1 MSRFEARFE
10 TRFTLLVLAAGLG
23 PLAAAV
29 ALLWLGEHSPTTRWS
44 GSIVLASL
52 WLGAAL
58 AVRRRLVYSLR
69 TVANLLEAL
78 RQEDF
83 SIRAKVLPR
92 SGALGDV
99 LGEINDLAEILKE
112 QRLGALEASA
122 LLRKVMREIDVAVFA
137 FDPEERLR
145 LVNRAGERL
154 LARPARQLTGR
165 PAEELGLAELL
176 EGPASE
182 TLERAFPGGM
192 GRWGVRRSRF
202 RERGR
207 LHRLLVVSDLSQAL
221 REEERKAWQRL
232 IRVIGHELN
241 NSLAPIKS
249 MAATLRSLLSRRPS
263 PADLEEDLSRG
274 LKVIEERAGSLSR
287 FLASYSRLAKLPPPR
302 RETIDLPAM
311 ARCVAVLEE
320 RIAVEVVGGPDVAVS
335 ADREQLEQL
344 LINLVKN
351 AADASLETGGG
362 VRVGWTERGS
372 WLTLWVEDDGPGPPE
387 SGNLFV
393 PFFTTKP
400 GGSGIGLALS
410 RQIAETHGGQLA
422 LEQPPGGGC
431 RAVVRLPSDAEVQ
444 TGLDSGGPTMR
455 PDGGP
460 LVR

>member
-1 MSRFEARFE
+1 
-10 TRFTLLVLAAGLG
+10 
-23 PLAAAV
+23 
-29 ALLWLGEHSPTTRWS
+29 
-44 GSIVLASL
+44 
-52 WLGAAL
+52 
-58 AVRRRLVYSLR
+58 
-69 TVANLLEAL
+69 
-78 RQEDF
+78 
-83 SIRAKVLPR
+83 
-92 SGALGDV
+92 V